1 MDVPT
6 LMRRVATVL
15 AALLCVAAAVVA
27 FVQGE
32 LAIGLLAL
40 AALCAVGF
48 GFLQW
53 RASTMRA
60 TATNRSLGALQARI
74 EHLGGTLG
82 QTASTLEALDE
93 RHAGDADGAAEHT
106 ARVAETTAELARDI
120 RALSDAVATSGTGTD
135 QRLKEVSESVREV
148 VNRRYGQLR
157 VQLEELPS
165 AAGEYAAL
173 RSLLADADSTMP
185 GLGGWALTS
194 QTIVASARAM
204 LSLNRPVTIVELGSG
219 ASTQWFA
226 RVVRERGGHVYSLEH
241 DAPFARQ
248 TRAALERQGLD
259 QFVSVLDA
267 PLVPTTVGEKQY
279 QWYDLTALGDL
290 GGIDLL
296 LVDGPPES
304 VGPHRRYPAMPLL
317 RDRLAPEGYVCL
329 DDTVRIDERD
339 IVEEW
344 VQEFEGLA
352 VLERLPKSVL
362 LRWQAP

>member
-1 MDVPT
+1 MDVPR
-6 LMRRVATVL
+6 LIRRAATGL

-27 FVQGE
+27 FVQGDPA
-32 LAIGLLAL
+32 LGLLAL
-40 AALCAVGF
+40 AAVCAVVF

-53 RASTMRA
+53 RSSTIKA
-60 TATNRSLGALQARI
+60 TAASRTLGALQGRVDEMA
-74 EHLGGTLG
+74 GALG
-82 QTASTLEALDE
+82 QSASKLEGLDE
-93 RHAGDADGAAEHT
+93 RVTDEVLGTADQSARLEEATAA
-106 ARVAETTAELARDI
+106 LALDVRS
-120 RALSDAVATSGTGTD
+120 LSQAVAATGTGTD
-135 QRLKEVSESVREV
+135 QRLKEFSESVREV

-173 RSLLADADSTMP
+173 RSLLADADSTLP

-194 QTIVASARAM
+194 QTIVASARVM

-248 TRAALERQGLD
+248 TRAALERQGLG

-267 PLVPTTVGEKQY
+267 PLVPTTVGERQY
-279 QWYDLTALGDL
+279 QWYDLTALEGLD
-290 GGIDLL
+290 GIDLL

-304 VGPHRRYPAMPLL
+304 IGPHRRYPAMPLL
-317 RDRLAPEGYVCL
+317 RDRLAPAAYVCL

-344 VQEFEGLA
+344 VRENEGLA

-362 LRWQAP
+362 LRWQAH